1 MKRILIIAMIA
12 LSFLMS
18 SCAVIEGETKER
30 IVAPDNMLSPITGK
44 WEVVELIYSLG
55 SGNHQEA
62 DYRVGETGLFH
73 KDGVVLG
80 QDYTSTPSFK
90 IKKVRTRDYLISKF
104 KLNPAS
110 LGIEED
116 YIKVITIINQ
126 DRYFTE
132 FIEVDEDTLIAYLDE
147 SFYRLERQL
156 DQVSLEEVERY
167 INVEKNVQRNL
178 GDTIDESLSTGL
190 LLGVRTQGFDDTY
203 QIPTWEYRTYWINMQ
218 NRNLEGLYEL
228 DRILLPRKNGFW
240 FVDQERTVEDGIIAD
255 EIKTTPLFTPDNNS
269 EIMEAMVFD
278 SRERTLLQE
287 RPVPSILRNIL
298 FVGNDYVSIENIELD
313 RGDRRSL
320 HVYAMDNL
328 ADKKPIKLSDLVGET
343 GRDLFLE
350 GVRSVTAVNNSTLIN
365 EENVGLVRN
374 NGYWTLKGRINYK
387 ENEKELYR
395 DFNIKAIPPKEMV
408 SYDELAMPWDAVK
421 LTVPDVQDVF
431 SSPNN
436 EFMVVIT
443 TSHIVIYSLEE
454 YDIDITPVA
463 RVRLPNDSSV
473 IMSEWAVGRYPG
485 IWQNEMIKHGAVEVE
500 R

>member
-1 MKRILIIAMIA
+1 M
-12 LSFLMS
+12 
-18 SCAVIEGETKER
+18 
-30 IVAPDNMLSPITGK
+30 
-44 WEVVELIYSLG
+44 
-55 SGNHQEA
+55 
-62 DYRVGETGLFH
+62 
-73 KDGVVLG
+73 
-80 QDYTSTPSFK
+80 
-90 IKKVRTRDYLISKF
+90 
-104 KLNPAS
+104 
-110 LGIEED
+110 
-116 YIKVITIINQ
+116 
-126 DRYFTE
+126 
-132 FIEVDEDTLIAYLDE
+132 
-147 SFYRLERQL
+147 
-156 DQVSLEEVERY
+156 
-167 INVEKNVQRNL
+167 
-178 GDTIDESLSTGL
+178 
-190 LLGVRTQGFDDTY
+190 
-203 QIPTWEYRTYWINMQ
+203 
-218 NRNLEGLYEL
+218 
-228 DRILLPRKNGFW
+228 
-240 FVDQERTVEDGIIAD
+240 
-255 EIKTTPLFTPDNNS
+255 
-269 EIMEAMVFD
+269 
-278 SRERTLLQE
+278 
-287 RPVPSILRNIL
+287 
-298 FVGNDYVSIENIELD
+298 GNDYVSIENIELD